1 MLLVKTKVAPSPVH
15 GLGLFADQFIP
26 RGTRIWEYSEVVD
39 SRFDASRLVGLTEK
53 EQDEL
58 LKHSYLNPSSG
69 LYVVCGDDARYMNHA
84 DDPNTAFTDPAIGWT
99 IRDIA
104 EGEEITCNYA
114 EFEPDFAMLPGRFF
128 VAPSAG
134 AGLSPE

>member
-1 MLLVKTKVAPSPVH
+1 MSRIVVAPPESEKSV
-15 GLGLFADQFIP
+15 LGS
-26 RGTRIWEYSEVVD
+26 SEW
-39 SRFDASRLVGLTEK
+39 FM
-53 EQDEL
+53 
-58 LKHSYLNPSSG
+58 KHS
-69 LYVVCGDDARYMNHA
+69 DDT
-84 DDPNTAFTDPAIGWT
+84 NTAFTDPAIGWT

-134 AGLSPE
+134 AGLSPG

>member
-26 RGTRIWEYSEVVD
+26 KGTRIWEYSEVVD

-53 EQDEL
+53 EQDAL

-84 DDPNTAFTDPAIGWT
+84 DDPNTEDVGYDDGLVNGEGITVAA
-99 IRDIA
+99 RDIQP
-104 EGEEITCNYA
+104 GEEIFSDYRAFDADARNG
-114 EFEPDFAMLPGRFF
+114 EL
-128 VAPSAG
+128 
-134 AGLSPE
+134 